1 MIGAEL
7 VCNVSPDD
15 GNGGGSYF
23 GPVASS
29 AAGSNR
35 VSLPENS
42 QGGGGEAF
50 LVMNGTG
57 AGQIHAIVAYN
68 ATSRSYTLDTP
79 LVATLGVDSW
89 VQTLNYQGKSHYI
102 GNRWGDNGAFQL

>member
-68 ATSRSYTLDTP
+68 ATRHPVGCYSWRRL
-79 LVATLGVDSW
+79 LGTDAELS
-89 VQTLNYQGKSHYI
+89 GKESLHRQSL
-102 GNRWGDNGAFQL
+102 G